1 MAVADGLSNPEI
13 AEQLYLSV
21 GSVKAHISNA
31 LAKLGLDNR
40 VQLAIV
46 AHESRAPA
54 EPFGPFD
61 ERKQ

>member
-1 MAVADGLSNPEI
+1 MAVADGLPNHEI

-21 GSVKAHISNA
+21 GSVKAHFQR

-46 AHESRAPA
+46 AHESRTPA

>member
-1 MAVADGLSNPEI
+1 MADGLSNHEI

-46 AHESRAPA
+46 AHESRIPA
-54 EPFGPFD
+54 KPVNPFD
-61 ERKQ
+61 ESGQ